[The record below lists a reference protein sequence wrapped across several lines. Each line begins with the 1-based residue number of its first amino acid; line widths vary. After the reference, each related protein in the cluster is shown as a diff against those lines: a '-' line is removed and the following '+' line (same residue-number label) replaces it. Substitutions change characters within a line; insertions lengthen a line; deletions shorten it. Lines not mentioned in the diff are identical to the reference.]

1 MPIHE
6 STLDGNPSA
15 TGPIADLWIDEVRV
29 ANFRSIV
36 DAQIPL
42 EKGTT
47 FLVGENN
54 SGKSSILLAIA
65 TACGFHRPMQDDLH
79 RTSDS
84 VADEATIDLVIRS
97 SSQEFSEVVA
107 QRLAGNYGS
116 GPGGGE
122 WTAIRMNL
130 QPSRESAF
138 LSWTRRYMTWDEAER
153 EWQESNLVPSR
164 QMMEL
169 VSAHVVEASRDLSS
183 DLARRTSNWGQV
195 LAELGISASD
205 REDLEVRLAELG
217 SSLRQASPTFG
228 ALEEELLEMRGAQ
241 SSIEQVEI
249 RPLPERI
256 EDLIHSVDVV
266 MGGGNDSA
274 SLPIRLQ
281 GSGSRSLAALRVY
294 FALCKLRIGVDQG
307 IRPHLVTL
315 LEEPE
320 AHLHPQAQAA
330 VHRSIQSLQGQAV
343 VATHSNVLV
352 GEADLH
358 AIRLIRSAGEG
369 TSVSTLTSETARK
382 VAVFRRFISRPLGE
396 LFFARLVILVDGAA
410 ERATIPV
417 LLDPLLGR
425 DVSGL
430 GVTLLDMQ
438 GQSQEWLRKVIAAL
452 EELGGI
458 PWVAFVDN
466 DSDGLNSIK
475 GCVGSDGV
483 PLSEAHPQV
492 VMSGKKQLEQLLL
505 EAGYYQEVEMVAN
518 EHASWEPPDPRA
530 GQPRLPKYA
539 PKFESDY
546 LGFLAHTK
554 GWSGELVARAA
565 VSNRRQ
571 APPPIVELANRV
583 RGALSPA
590 SPAPMQLGI
599 GVEEE

>member
-1 MPIHE
+1 MPNLE
-6 STLDGNPSA
+6 STPDGNPFT
-15 TGPIADLWIDEVRV
+15 TGPVADLWIEEVRV

-42 EKGTT
+42 ERGTT

-84 VADEATIDLVIRS
+84 VVDEATIDLVLRS
-97 SSQEFSEVVA
+97 SGQEFSEVVA
-107 QRLAGNYGS
+107 QRLDGNYGNR
-116 GPGGGE
+116 PGGGE
-122 WTAIRMNL
+122 WTAIRMIL
-130 QPSRESAF
+130 QPSQESAF
-138 LSWTRRYMTWDEAER
+138 LSWTRRYLTWVEAER
-153 EWQESNLVPSR
+153 DWQESNLVPSR
-164 QMMEL
+164 QVMEL
-169 VSAHVVEASRDLSS
+169 LSAHVVEASRDLSS

-195 LAELGISASD
+195 LAELGISESA
-205 REDLEVRLAELG
+205 RKDLEERLGGLG
-217 SSLRQASPTFG
+217 SSLRQASPTLG

-241 SSIEQVEI
+241 SSIEHVEI

-266 MGGGNDSA
+266 IGGGNDGP

-330 VHRSIQSLQGQAV
+330 VHHSIQSLQGQAV

-352 GEADLH
+352 GEADLP

-369 TSVSTLTSETARK
+369 TSVSTLSRETARK

-417 LLDPLLGR
+417 LLDPLLDR
-425 DVSGL
+425 DVGGL

-438 GQSQEWLRKVIAAL
+438 GQSQEWLRKVIEAL
-452 EELGGI
+452 EELGRI

-475 GCVGSDGV
+475 GCFGSDGA

-492 VMSGKKQLEQLLL
+492 VMSGTKQLEQLLL
-505 EAGYYQEVEMVAN
+505 DAGYHHEVEMVAN
-518 EHASWEPPDPRA
+518 EHASWQPPDPRA
-530 GQPRLPKYA
+530 GQPRLPAYA
-539 PKFESDY
+539 PEFQSDY
-546 LGFLAHTK
+546 LGFLADTK

-565 VSNRRQ
+565 VSNRKQ
-571 APPPIVELANRV
+571 APPPIVDLANRV
-583 RGALSPA
+583 KGALSLA
-590 SPAPMQLGI
+590 SPVSLEPGPA
-599 GVEEE
+599 VEEE